1 MKTIIVYYSMGG
13 NTEYA
18 AQKIAGILDADML
31 RVYPKKAYPSKGFL
45 KFVWGGKSA
54 VMAET
59 PELEEYDFDAAAYD
73 RVIIGFPV
81 WASSITPPIRT
92 FVKDND
98 ISGKHISAFACEGGS
113 GAEKA
118 FDQLKQA
125 IGIDSFDSEVILID
139 PKDRP
144 NEENEQ
150 KIKDFCAELI
160 K

>member
-1 MKTIIVYYSMGG
+1 MNTIIVYYSMGG

-18 AQKIAGILDADML
+18 AQEIAEILDADML
-31 RVYPKKAYPSKGFL
+31 RIYPKKAYPSKGFL

-59 PELEEYDFDAAAYD
+59 PELEEYDFDASKYD

-92 FVKDND
+92 FVKGND
-98 ISGKHISAFACEGGS
+98 ISGKHIAAFACEGGS
-113 GAEKA
+113 GADKA

-125 IGIDSFDSEVILID
+125 IGINSFDSEIVLID

-144 NEENEQ
+144 NEDNEQ
-150 KIKDFCAELI
+150 KIRDFCAELI